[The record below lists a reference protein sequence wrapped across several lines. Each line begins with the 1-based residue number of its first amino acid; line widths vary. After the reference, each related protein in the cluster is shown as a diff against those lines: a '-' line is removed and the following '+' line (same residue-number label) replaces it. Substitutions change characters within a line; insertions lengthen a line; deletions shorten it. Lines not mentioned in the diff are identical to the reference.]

1 MDLDLSIAGA
11 KEERAKLKQFHTI
24 LNSPSIVPEQAYRMS
39 ANLYPLVCYIN
50 NIIGLY
56 LSKNYEVIPLFIN
69 RALKHINTH
78 PAQPAG
84 IAYHDTVTLYLRHMA
99 HVLKSYS
106 SMSHELLCELIP
118 EEVLNAGPQQIPSIA
133 AST

>member
-1 MDLDLSIAGA
+1 MELDLSIAGA
-11 KEERAKLKQFHTI
+11 KEERAKLKQFHAL
-24 LNSPSIVPEQAYRMS
+24 LNSPDIVPEQAYRMS

-69 RALKHINTH
+69 RAYLHINKH

-84 IAYHDTVTLYLRHMA
+84 IAYQTTAMLYLQHMA

-106 SMSHELLCELIP
+106 SISHELLYELIA
-118 EEVLNAGPQQIPSIA
+118 EEVLNAGPQQTPSNA
-133 AST
+133 EST

>member
-11 KEERAKLKQFHTI
+11 KEERAKLKQFHLL
-24 LNSPSIVPEQAYRMS
+24 LNSSGIVPEQAYRMS

-50 NIIGLY
+50 IIIGLY

-69 RALKHINTH
+69 RALLHINNH
-78 PAQPAG
+78 PAQPSG
-84 IAYHDTVTLYLRHMA
+84 IAYQAAAMLYLQHMA

-106 SMSHELLCELIP
+106 AISDELLYELIP
-118 EEVLNAGPQQIPSIA
+118 GEVLNAGPQKVPYSA
-133 AST
+133 ENT